1 MKHTILID
9 CTDAKG
15 LVHKTTGVLYH
26 NDLNVVSNHEFVQ
39 PETGRFF
46 MRTEIEGD
54 IDVERIRGGLIGI
67 LPEEA
72 NVSISENRKKR
83 VVILVTKEHH
93 ALGELLIKHHFGE
106 LNAEI
111 LAVIGNHDIL
121 RGFVEQFGLP
131 FFTISHEGKTR
142 ENHELEV
149 IEKVATFKPDFVILA
164 KYMRILTNEFVKY
177 YPNRIVNIHHSF
189 LPAFIGANPYRQA
202 YERGVKIIG
211 ATAHFVNSD
220 LDEGPIIVQQIM
232 PQDERGP
239 LLEREA
245 SERPLDPVA
254 LGEPCGGI
262 DDLAV
267 GQVDQGDL
275 SAPPHLPSLVV
286 AGVHDHPA
294 QPRLEPLRVA

>member
-9 CTDAKG
+9 CADAKG

-46 MRTEIEGD
+46 MRTEIEGE

-67 LPEEA
+67 LPENA

-93 ALGELLIKHHFGE
+93 ALGELLVKHLFGE

-111 LAVIGNHDIL
+111 LAVIGNHDKL
-121 RGFVEQFGLP
+121 KAFVEQFDLP

-164 KYMRILTNEFVKY
+164 KYMRILSNDFVQH

-189 LPAFIGANPYRQA
+189 LPAFVGANPYRQA
-202 YERGVKIIG
+202 HERGVKIIG

-232 PQDERGP
+232 PTDHTQSPQEMAQMGRDVEKLTLARA
-239 LLEREA
+239 LKLVFDDKVFV
-245 SERPLDPVA
+245 SENKTIIFD
-254 LGEPCGGI
+254 
-262 DDLAV
+262 
-267 GQVDQGDL
+267 
-275 SAPPHLPSLVV
+275 
-286 AGVHDHPA
+286 
-294 QPRLEPLRVA
+294 